1 MVSEGK
7 IHVYIMGNT
16 GTFHKLQ
23 VRNHQ
28 NKSKQVVWLPY
39 GQFSI
44 GWHDMLKSFQEKG
57 MLGLRETS
65 QTEGYDLQC
74 TQHKIQTHY
83 HLPCPTAIYTIY
95 SVQKLGMRAHRLV
108 WVPGCGSGSWSSTAR
123 SWRAG
128 WVWWARSPD
137 SGAPDPWTPSA
148 HGHSAAQPASYSWR
162 RTDSWGE
169 RTGITRGTHHC
180 LHTRRSNT
188 LKRASCTSMDILA

>member
-7 IHVYIMGNT
+7 IHAYIMGNT
-16 GTFHKLQ
+16 GSFHKLQ

-83 HLPCPTAIYTIY
+83 HLPCPTAIKTI
-95 SVQKLGMRAHRLV
+95 
-108 WVPGCGSGSWSSTAR
+108 C
-123 SWRAG
+123 
-128 WVWWARSPD
+128 
-137 SGAPDPWTPSA
+137 
-148 HGHSAAQPASYSWR
+148 
-162 RTDSWGE
+162 
-169 RTGITRGTHHC
+169 
-180 LHTRRSNT
+180 T
-188 LKRASCTSMDILA
+188 LKRLGIDWCEASSWRTWLWKLKLLQYCEELKGRVSLVGTVSRQRCTRPVNDFSSRTLGCSPSILQLEDR

>member
-1 MVSEGK
+1 
-7 IHVYIMGNT
+7 MGNT
-16 GTFHKLQ
+16 GSFHKLQ

-83 HLPCPTAIYTIY
+83 HLPCPTAMKTICTLNR
-95 SVQKLGMRAHRLV
+95 LGIDWCEASQG
-108 WVPGCGSGSWSSTAR
+108 VPGCGSWSCSSTAR
-123 SWRAG
+123 SWRGG
-128 WVWWARSPD
+128 WVWWAQSPD
-137 SGAPDPWTPSA
+137 SGAPDPWTSSA
-148 HGHSAAQPASYSWR
+148 HGHSAAHPASYSW

-169 RTGITRGTHHC
+169 RTGVTRGNTP
-180 LHTRRSNT
+180 LSALRNNT
-188 LKRASCTSMDILA
+188 LKGFHDGIHWYRSRYQ